1 MSSSGEMKMSLRLIT
16 FMQSA
21 CVLRG
26 NCVSLYILVTEML
39 EKLQFSIGT
48 LGKDWSAER
57 LHDLLDCHRLPSKLV
72 FG

>member
-1 MSSSGEMKMSLRLIT
+1 MSSSGEMKMSLRLMT

-21 CVLRG
+21 LILRG
-26 NCVSLYILVTEML
+26 NGGFLHIFVTQML

-48 LGKDWSAER
+48 LGKDWGAER
-57 LHDLLDCHRLPSKLV
+57 LHDLLDCHCLSGKLV

>member
-21 CVLRG
+21 SVLRG
-26 NCVSLYILVTEML
+26 NCVFLYIFVTEML

-48 LGKDWSAER
+48 LGKDWGAER
-57 LHDLLDCHRLPSKLV
+57 LHDLLHCHRLPSKLV